1 MFMFQLMTDAE
12 KTELREKYY
21 ADIKKYRE
29 DIKELSKIFLKS
41 SRTERIFKNQVF
53 TLYVI

>member
-53 TLYVI
+53 TRYVI